1 MHPEYAYKA
10 LIVASIS
17 IAYIFSICFILL
29 KVPKKES
36 LRSYR
41 ISRKVMSFAYFVFG
55 TLNVIELYY
64 ISDEPDIS
72 FSSLVTLIVAAF
84 QAILFTFTLLTL
96 IDLDFISKR
105 KIFRELLPV
114 SLFAITAFILYFAD
128 FSHIYKILY
137 YIFTLYYIS
146 LIIRFSF
153 TFFKSYRAYVQK
165 IYNYFSIQEA
175 NRLRWVRTAYFA
187 TITIGVVALLSLY
200 LNEAF
205 AILFNILYVSFFV
218 YFGIRFINYIFIF
231 QEIETAIVSSDTK
244 GVKGERESSYSFNQ
258 LEQAINEWEQK
269 KRYTE
274 SGITIEQVAG
284 EIKTNRTYLSTY
296 INTYKRMTFNE
307 WINDLRIEEAKRML
321 ISNPEL
327 PVGQIGV
334 MIGLPD
340 KSNFG
345 RQFSKKTGS
354 SPLAW
359 RISQLV

>member
-1 MHPEYAYKA
+1 MYPEYAYKA

-17 IAYIFSICFILL
+17 IAYIFSICFIRL
-29 KVPKKES
+29 KVPKKDS
-36 LRSYR
+36 LRNYR
-41 ISRKVMSFAYFVFG
+41 ISRNVMSFAYFFVG
-55 TLNVIELYY
+55 TLNIVELYY
-64 ISDEPDIS
+64 ISDEPDIG

-84 QAILFTFTLLTL
+84 QAILFTFTLLAL
-96 IDLDFISKR
+96 IDLDFVSKQ
-105 KIFRELLPV
+105 KIFREFLPV
-114 SLFAITAFILYFAD
+114 SLFTITAFITYFAD
-128 FSHIYKILY
+128 FMHIYRLVY
-137 YIFTLYYIS
+137 YIFIVYYVS

-153 TFFKSYRAYVQK
+153 TFFKSYRLYVQK
-165 IYNYFSIQEA
+165 IDNFFSVQEA

-187 TITIGVVALLSLY
+187 AMTIGIVALLSLY

-218 YFGIRFINYIFIF
+218 YFGIRFINYVFIF
-231 QEIETAIVSSDTK
+231 QEIETAITSSETK
-244 GVKGERESSYSFNQ
+244 GVKGEREYSYSFDQ
-258 LEQAINEWEQK
+258 LEQAINGWEQK

-321 ISNPEL
+321 ISNPQL

-345 RQFSKKTGS
+345 RQFFKKTGS

-359 RISQLV
+359 RIRQLV

>member
-1 MHPEYAYKA
+1 MYPEYAYNA

-17 IAYIFSICFILL
+17 IAYIFSICFIRL
-29 KVPKKES
+29 KVPEKES

-41 ISRKVMSFAYFVFG
+41 ISRNVMSFAYFVAG

-64 ISDEPDIS
+64 ISDKPDIG

-84 QAILFTFTLLTL
+84 QAILFTFTLLAL
-96 IDLDFISKR
+96 IDIEFVSKW
-105 KIFRELLPV
+105 KIIRELLPV
-114 SLFAITAFILYFAD
+114 SIFTIAAFITCLAD
-128 FSHIYKILY
+128 FNHLY
-137 YIFTLYYIS
+137 RFVYY
-146 LIIRFSF
+146 SF
-153 TFFKSYRAYVQK
+153 TIYYVSLMIRYSFIFFKSYRLYVQK
-165 IYNYFSIQEA
+165 IDNFFSVQEA

-187 TITIGVVALLSLY
+187 AMTIGTVALLSLY
-200 LNEAF
+200 LSEAF
-205 AILFNILYVSFFV
+205 AVLFNILYVSFFV
-218 YFGIRFINYIFIF
+218 YFGIRFINYVFIF
-231 QEIETAIVSSDTK
+231 QEIETAIIPSDIK
-244 GVKGERESSYSFNQ
+244 EAKGERESSYSFDQ
-258 LEQAINEWEQK
+258 LEQAINGWEQK
-269 KRYTE
+269 KLYTE

-321 ISNPEL
+321 ISNPQL

-359 RISQLV
+359 RIRQLV